1 MSRSIMSLI
10 GAAVLLASLSA
21 CGVDGEPV
29 RPSLNAG
36 VGVSNNGVHAG
47 GSVGLHKGPFN
58 IFLGF

>member
-1 MSRSIMSLI
+1 MMRVWILGLI
-10 GAAVLLASLSA
+10 TVALVSA

-36 VGVSNNGVHAG
+36 VGVSNSGVHAG
-47 GSVGLHKGPFN
+47 GSVGLHKGPLN

>member
-1 MSRSIMSLI
+1 MMRGLIFGLI
-10 GAAVLLASLSA
+10 GLVLVSA

-36 VGVSNNGVHAG
+36 VGVSNSGVHAG
-47 GSVGLHKGPFN
+47 GSVGLHKGPVN

>member
-1 MSRSIMSLI
+1 MMRGWIFGLI
-10 GAAVLLASLSA
+10 GLVLVSA

-36 VGVSNNGVHAG
+36 VGVSNSGVHAG
-47 GSVGLHKGPFN
+47 GSVGLHKGPVN